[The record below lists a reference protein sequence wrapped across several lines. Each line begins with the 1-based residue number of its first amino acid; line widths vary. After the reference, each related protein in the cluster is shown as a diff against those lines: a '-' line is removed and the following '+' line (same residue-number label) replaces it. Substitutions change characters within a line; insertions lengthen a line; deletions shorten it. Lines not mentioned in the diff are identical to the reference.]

1 MFSLIFANVSHQE
14 LYPQL
19 ICNDIRAKFISAGL
33 VLDISPFRVV
43 RRALRILI
51 VTNVEYNH
59 QHTDVIFTF
68 TQEYEWRSALFER
81 KRFIVGKHKR
91 PISSWIRS
99 RERSHILQFIHPPV
113 IFFHNISYLCVS
125 AMPKVSTIQ
134 MLIYSYVQQLKRK
147 QSLSAPPRHPVP
159 KSRRRKFG
167 RREPPKR
174 LKK

>member
-59 QHTDVIFTF
+59 QHTDVIFT
-68 TQEYEWRSALFER
+68 QEYERRSALFER
-81 KRFIVGKHKR
+81 KQFIVGKHKR

-99 RERSHILQFIHPPV
+99 RERCHILQFIHPPV
-113 IFFHNISYLCVS
+113 IFFKTSAISVS
-125 AMPKVSTIQ
+125 
-134 MLIYSYVQQLKRK
+134 QQC
-147 QSLSAPPRHPVP
+147 
-159 KSRRRKFG
+159 RR
-167 RREPPKR
+167 
-174 LKK
+174 